1 MNAKRLSGFLAL
13 FIVCISLN
21 SCNGEEQVFVDCLY
35 GLDCPYEEEENAIN
49 PEEELMITEQQ

>member
-49 PEEELMITEQQ
+49 QKRN